1 MDNSQKL
8 SADKFK
14 WKEQTKFNEKF
25 KKIYDVD
32 VIFESWDMTDYD
44 LVQVG
49 VEYSKE
55 SHELHNDLPL
65 LPERMKIKKC
75 HKLVG
80 NLYHEISMLH
90 TWEL

>member
-32 VIFESWDMTDYD
+32 VIFES
-44 LVQVG
+44 
-49 VEYSKE
+49 
-55 SHELHNDLPL
+55 
-65 LPERMKIKKC
+65 
-75 HKLVG
+75 
-80 NLYHEISMLH
+80 
-90 TWEL
+90 